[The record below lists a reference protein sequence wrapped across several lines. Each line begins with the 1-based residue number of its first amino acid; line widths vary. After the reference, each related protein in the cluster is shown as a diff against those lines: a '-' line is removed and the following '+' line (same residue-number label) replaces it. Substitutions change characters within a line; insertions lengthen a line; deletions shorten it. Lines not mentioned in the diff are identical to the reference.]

1 MKAQNIYNPYGN
13 RNQNFQ
19 GGGQQSMMP
28 PASPTPTTASSK
40 TWLDLV
46 DQLGKG
52 EPIDNAEYMSPVSL
66 ESFQGGGGWVPF
78 SNMKTKPTKQTKDRF
93 RDNKDMFN
101 LRSFFDKIASSK
113 EFKDSVPDAAVADVD
128 YSGIFNAEEGPA
140 LPQGACAGG
149 NCGAYDVDSKELGDM
164 ASGESDEPD
173 INMFRGM
180 ANFIGN
186 MKDMKQDR
194 LTNRIKRLN
203 KPWRQGLGSR
213 ETGLVMENPLNN
225 WRQKK
230 TNTQLAKLNAR
241 HTGNNNTIY
250 GSF

>member
-28 PASPTPTTASSK
+28 PASPAPATASSK

-52 EPIDNAEYMSPVSL
+52 ETVDNAEYMSPVSL

-78 SNMKTKPTKQTKDRF
+78 SNMKTGPTKKTKDRF

-101 LRSFFDKIASSK
+101 LRSFFDKIASNK
-113 EFKDSVPDAAVADVD
+113 EFKDSVPDEAVAAVD
-128 YSGIFNAEEGPA
+128 YNGIFNAEEGPA
-140 LPQGACAGG
+140 LPQGECAGG
-149 NCGAYDVDSKELGDM
+149 NCGAYDVDSEELGDM

-203 KPWRQGLGSR
+203 KPWRQGLGSI